1 MQVTVNGV
9 NFNCRVDGAEG
20 KPWVVLSHGL
30 ATDLTMWDE
39 LTAALAPRY
48 RALRY
53 DARGHGGTEPVP
65 GDYSLDMLVAD
76 VVGLMDALKID
87 KAHFCGLSMGGMV
100 AQGLV
105 LDHASRIISASVC
118 DSRHTTTP
126 EFTKAW
132 YDRVADVQKGGIEAI
147 VGSTVSRWSSAG
159 LAERRP
165 DVVARMAKM
174 IRGTSPNG
182 YCGCAVAL
190 AHLNYG
196 HRLGE
201 IRTPMLFLTGSEDHG
216 APPQGTREMN
226 RAVAGSRFVEIKQ
239 AGHISNIEQPD
250 VFNSAILGFLS
261 DVDQMAKA

>member
-1 MQVTVNGV
+1 V
-9 NFNCRVDGAEG
+9 
-20 KPWVVLSHGL
+20 
-30 ATDLTMWDE
+30 
-39 LTAALAPRY
+39 AALGLVHVVRAHEDGDALVREVVDVVPEVAPRAGVHP
-48 RALRY
+48 RR
-53 DARGHGGTEPVP
+53 
-65 GDYSLDMLVAD
+65 
-76 VVGLMDALKID
+76 
-87 KAHFCGLSMGGMV
+87 
-100 AQGLV
+100 GLV
-105 LDHASRIISASVC
+105 QQEQAC

-261 DVDQMAKA
+261 DVD